1 VRYVVVAVFGALG
14 ALSRYAVD
22 AAISRAAQGQ
32 FPIGTLVIN
41 VVGSFAL
48 GALVELTTNR
58 MVLPA
63 EWRIAL
69 GVGFLGAF
77 TTFSTFSYE
86 TVRMLESGALA
97 QAVLNVLASVVLGVA
112 GALFGVAVAR
122 AV

>member
-1 VRYVVVAVFGALG
+1 MRFVVVAAFGALG

-22 AAISRAAQGQ
+22 GAISRAAQGQ

-97 QAVLNVLASVVLGVA
+97 QAVLNVVASVVLGVA
-112 GALFGVAVAR
+112 AALFGVAVAW